1 MGSVYTAQ
9 CRDVTVHFKPP
20 YREEYVLELP
30 GGGTGEE
37 GEKDQ
42 FVSYLSQENM
52 ITEKVVRGL
61 EEGFILVYRGFQS
74 FAYPFR
80 VYLLWVFIKSIVP
93 TTHN

>member
-20 YREEYVLELP
+20 HREEYALELP

-42 FVSYLSQENM
+42 FVSYLSGENM

-61 EEGFILVYRGFQS
+61 EGGFILVYQWLSAFCIS
-74 FAYPFR
+74 Y
-80 VYLLWVFIKSIVP
+80 
-93 TTHN
+93 